1 MSTTFRFHRPAEAVF
16 DARPGLLRKRK
27 PRPQAQRILLASDES
42 SITDVHGTWPI
53 ELYRERIAGRATT
66 LTRREADL
74 IVLSNPGVER
84 PDVLED
90 LHPWLPGI
98 AFLNDSAAGY
108 ERLIAIIRRFGQHL
122 VSASDF
128 CDQKWNT
135 ICNSVRMKNDL
146 DARFYAAWHLPVQD
160 VWVLEEKR
168 EGRCVIAIDCNAMY
182 AACMQH
188 PFPRPSALRLVL
200 WNREYISGET
210 LPSGLY
216 RCVLRGPSDFIR
228 RHNPFR
234 SFFCGR
240 RLGADLSEP
249 LEVDLNEFEIAFYAR
264 HFRSIHL
271 IDAVVSGET
280 IPHPLAKEARRAF
293 ARRRNYQAQ
302 NNKALSDREKYLS
315 TLLASCA
322 GRPARSRQT
331 FSRRDAALR
340 YLQSEY
346 GIKPPEDE
354 PQSATESWLDGRKGV
369 QLKSLTQGV
378 SVETPDLR
386 GGTACFLL
394 GQRIVARGRIVL
406 LEMMEKVLASAPDV
420 EIGYANIDSIH
431 FSLPVTHLDRA
442 LGTLAPDISADM
454 GAFKLEAVTRH
465 ALWLE
470 PGRYWLFSDAVER
483 FRNRSVGDRTAPFK
497 DHAIQV
503 VTRRIGDLH
512 IPIRAT
518 LRMDRTMSDLRS
530 ITPRNETGLVRQHLV
545 EVAADA
551 RFSAILDQ
559 LEENRKRSTPQ
570 RMLAFKALKQAMEER
585 PASLP
590 RGGTKATIM

>member
-1 MSTTFRFHRPAEAVF
+1 MSTAFRFHRPPEAVF

-27 PRPQAQRILLASDES
+27 PRPRTQRILLASDES

-98 AFLNDSAAGY
+98 VFLNDSAASY
-108 ERLIAIIRRFGQHL
+108 ERLAAIIRRFGQHL
-122 VSASDF
+122 VSAADF

-135 ICNSVRMKNDL
+135 ICNSVRLKNDL
-146 DARFYAAWHLPVQD
+146 DARFHAAWHLPVQD
-160 VWVLEEKR
+160 VWLLEEKR
-168 EGRCVIAIDCNAMY
+168 EDRCVVAIDCNAMY

-188 PFPRPSALRLVL
+188 PFPRPSALRLAS
-200 WNREYISGET
+200 WDRQYTPGEI

-216 RCVLRGPSDFIR
+216 RCILRGPSDFIR

-249 LEVDLNEFEIAFYAR
+249 LEVDLNEFEIAFYVR
-264 HFRSIHL
+264 HFSSIHL
-271 IDAVVSGET
+271 IDAVVADET

-302 NNKALSDREKYLS
+302 NNKALSNREKYLS

-331 FSRRDAALR
+331 FSRKDAAFQ

-346 GIKPPEDE
+346 GIRPPDDE
-354 PQSATESWLDGRKGV
+354 PESATESWLDGRKGI
-369 QLKSLTQGV
+369 QLKALPEGV
-378 SVETPDLR
+378 SVEAPDQR
-386 GGTACFLL
+386 GGTACFQL
-394 GQRIVARGRIVL
+394 GQRIVARGRILL

-420 EIGYANIDSIH
+420 EIGYTNIDSIH
-431 FSLPVTHLDRA
+431 FSLPVAHLGPA

-454 GAFKLEAVTRH
+454 GAFKVEAVTRH

-483 FRNRSVGDRTAPFK
+483 FRNRSVGDGATPFK
-497 DHAIQV
+497 NHAIQV
-503 VTRRIGDLH
+503 VTRRLGDLH

-518 LRMDRTMSDLRS
+518 LRMDQTMSDLRS
-530 ITPRNETGLVRQHLV
+530 LTPPNEAGLARQRLV
-545 EVAADA
+545 EVGAEA
-551 RFSAILDQ
+551 RFSDVLDQ
-559 LEENRKRSTPQ
+559 LEENRKLSTSQ
-570 RMLAFKALKQAMEER
+570 RILAFRVLQQAMEER

-590 RGGTKATIM
+590 RGGTKASIM